1 MEVFIH
7 GGQMKMRVSKKLVGV
22 MFTAAHQTLKKDPN
36 QFYLC
41 LFNLEIQSE
50 HEVITENY
58 CTRLL
63 KLLQNLMDQHDRD
76 YPVIQDAVTHAGRL
90 WQTLDQ
96 DKLCQEL
103 KKARERTN
111 QCHHNK
117 DSNQ

>member
-1 MEVFIH
+1 LS
-7 GGQMKMRVSKKLVGV
+7 SK
-22 MFTAAHQTLKKDPN
+22 FTAAHQTLKKDPN

-58 CTRLL
+58 HTQLL
-63 KLLQNLMDQHDRD
+63 KLLQNLMNQHDHD
-76 YPVIQDAVTHAGRL
+76 YSVIQNAVTHTERL

-96 DKLCQEL
+96 NKLHQKF

-111 QCHHNK
+111 QHHHNK
-117 DSNQ
+117 NFNQ